1 LTTIVALDLETSG
14 LDPDRHHIWEIGA
27 VVRDHRDPAYCGR
40 WQIMM
45 RPNLTDADPVAL
57 RVGRYYERAPR
68 HFASR
73 NGCGAYVI
81 ARPAALIGS
90 AATPAPPP
98 VAPIGEATRT
108 AVAGWLA
115 VILDGATIV
124 GANPAF
130 DAAFMTR
137 FLRSHGHAPT
147 WHHHLVDVTALAAG
161 FLAGQQDGFNSAV
174 DWIVDYHNASLDAGA
189 CRVTRPERDLMT
201 PLPPGPWRT
210 SDVATLLGVTCPP
223 DQRHT
228 ALGDAD
234 WALAIYDR
242 VLGTHRDGDR

>member
-1 LTTIVALDLETSG
+1 MTTIVALDLETSG

-98 VAPIGEATRT
+98 VAPIGETTRT

-147 WHHHLVDVTALAAG
+147 WHHHLVDVAALAAG
-161 FLAGQQDGFNSAV
+161 YLARTGDSVA
-174 DWIVDYHNASLDAGA
+174 
-189 CRVTRPERDLMT
+189 P
-201 PLPPGPWRT
+201 PWRT
-210 SDVATLLGVTCPP
+210 GDLAAALDLHCEPEL
-223 DQRHT
+223 RHT

-234 WALAIYDR
+234 WALAIYDT
-242 VLGTHRDGDR
+242 VMGTHRDGSQ